1 MKRNYA
7 TTLIAAMAFL
17 LFAYFLFQMR
27 KTHRLIMQLAK
38 LQETIKQQQVKTQKT
53 DTPSDIASPKQSKPK
68 SAILPSP
75 KEIMAKLDPQEVER
89 ILEQAKHDMALSEAF
104 QKVGAGGGM
113 AGVIINTPE
122 GCNQYWESIQ
132 SQNDS
137 QKAKFSTLANIVSK
151 LDFSYLPKAEQ
162 DIVSQFV
169 SLREQLANTLYDNDV
184 SAEEKVKTFIQA
196 NDLYPQA
203 EKLIKDA
210 IDHTYGERMAAY
222 RKMHDDMSFIIH
234 RSDSTS
240 ILDHWI
246 NGYRFS
252 LPEGFKLP

>member
-17 LFAYFLFQMR
+17 LLAYFLFQMR

-89 ILEQAKHDMALSEAF
+89 ILEQAKHDMVLSEAF
-104 QKVGAGGGM
+104 QKAGAGSGM
-113 AGVIINTPE
+113 TGVIINTSE
-122 GCNQYWESIQ
+122 DCNRYWENIQ
-132 SQNDS
+132 FQNDS
-137 QKAKFSTLANIVSK
+137 QKRKFSTLADIISK
-151 LDFSYLPKAEQ
+151 LDFSYLPNAEQ
-162 DIVSQFV
+162 DIVLQFV

-184 SAEEKVKTFIQA
+184 SPEEKVKTYNQVM
-196 NDLYPQA
+196 DLYPQA
-203 EKLIKDA
+203 EKLIMDA

-234 RSDSTS
+234 RNDSTS

-252 LPEGFKLP
+252 LPEGFKMP